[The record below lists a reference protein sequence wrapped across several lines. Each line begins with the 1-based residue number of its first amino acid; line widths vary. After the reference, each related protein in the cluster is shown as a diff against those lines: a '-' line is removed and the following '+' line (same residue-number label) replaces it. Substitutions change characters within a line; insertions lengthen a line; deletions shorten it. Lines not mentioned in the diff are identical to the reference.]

1 MSQLI
6 TLDNYEEFYLDYLEG
21 TLSGEL
27 LVAFEAFLEAH
38 PELRIDDSPLP
49 QIEAEETTFD
59 PIQKLALKQGIDMH
73 DLNAETLPFF
83 LIARQEAQL
92 TSAQEAQLNH
102 WLEANAHY
110 QQDARLYALTTLQPD
125 QAEVFTAKESLKKP
139 VGGRVIPLWATG
151 LAAAAGLAL
160 FFLLNTGN
168 NPVNSSQNQGGG
180 AIAHSESDS
189 VTNRKKS
196 NDAVYAAND
205 PLKKE
210 SDEKAEKRK
219 NRGRTV
225 YPTQIRNGKEPVK
238 EVHPRRR
245 VVPHQYIM
253 QEGTIMA
260 SLEKRNA
267 RLSPE
272 TKSIAPLE
280 RYVAPGL
287 TPNTTPE
294 NNDMASITVNDMKNP
309 IEPVTSR
316 LSQTL
321 DTPVDFRT
329 AKAAK
334 RKGGGFYLKI
344 GKLEISHQTAS
355 L

>member
-21 TLSGEL
+21 ALSGEL
-27 LVAFEAFLEAH
+27 LAAFEAFLEAH
-38 PELRIDDSPLP
+38 PELRIDETPLP
-49 QIEAEETTFD
+49 NIEAEEATFD
-59 PIQKLALKQGIDMH
+59 PIRKLAMKQGIDLQ
-73 DLNAETLPFF
+73 DLHAETLPFF
-83 LIARQEAQL
+83 LIARQEGQL
-92 TSAQEAQLNH
+92 TSEQEAQLNY

-125 QAEVFTAKESLKKP
+125 HTEVFTAKEGLKKP

-151 LAAAAGLAL
+151 LAVAAGLAL

-168 NPVNSSQNQGGG
+168 NPADPGKTLNGNTV
-180 AIAHSESDS
+180 AHHNSDS
-189 VTNRKKS
+189 VTNRKHS
-196 NDAVYAAND
+196 TDPVYTAND
-205 PLKKE
+205 TPKTG
-210 SDEKAEKRK
+210 SDEKSEKRK
-219 NRGRTV
+219 NRGKTV
-225 YPTQIRNGKEPVK
+225 YPTQIRSGKEDKK
-238 EVHPRRR
+238 ETHPRRR
-245 VVPHQYIM
+245 VIQHQHIM

-267 RLSPE
+267 SLSPE
-272 TKSIAPLE
+272 TKNIAPLE
-280 RYVAPGL
+280 RYVVPGL
-287 TPNTTPE
+287 TPKTTPE